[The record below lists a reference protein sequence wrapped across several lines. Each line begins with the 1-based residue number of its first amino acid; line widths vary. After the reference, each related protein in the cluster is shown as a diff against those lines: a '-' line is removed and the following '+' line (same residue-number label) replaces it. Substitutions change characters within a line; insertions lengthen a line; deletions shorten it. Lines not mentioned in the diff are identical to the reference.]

1 MNNPFIW
8 LIGIPL
14 IASPLIYFSGHLV
27 QRKLKVSLSQITA
40 LIALLVSWIPFVQ
53 TAIILQQSD
62 GISFSVGAISLN
74 FDGISLLLA
83 GVTLA
88 LGTLVVLYSRVY
100 LKAEEGQDKFYA
112 VLVAMIGLIIGLGS
126 ASDLFNLWIWF
137 EAMAIA
143 SYLLVA
149 FYRQQSASLEAGIKY
164 LVQSAAGSVLV
175 LIGIGLVLMET
186 GSLNLAEIRSFA
198 QPSPLLPAAG
208 ALFII
213 GFGVKA
219 ALVPMHTWLPDAH
232 SKAPSGI
239 SAMLSG
245 VVIETGL
252 IAMLRA
258 LTSISAISNIWG
270 PLLMGFGAVNMLAG
284 NLLALRQKQVKRLLA
299 FSSLAHIGYMLAGI
313 GIAIYAQQIDGAQGG
328 LFHLLNHGMM
338 KGLAFLAAGSLLY
351 TLHISSGS
359 HGALTVDELSGAG
372 RRYPL
377 VAFAFSLAILG
388 LGGIPP
394 LAGFMSKW
402 QIVVSGF
409 ETHNLWIDLLAIF
422 IALNSVLSLAYYAP
436 MVNAMYKQEQ
446 SPAVRTG
453 SSMPISMSIP
463 LVGLSA
469 FIVLVGIWPSLTSWI
484 VSPAGN
490 ALMNAFGR

>member
-1 MNNPFIW
+1 
-8 LIGIPL
+8 
-14 IASPLIYFSGHLV
+14 
-27 QRKLKVSLSQITA
+27 
-40 LIALLVSWIPFVQ
+40 
-53 TAIILQQSD
+53 
-62 GISFSVGAISLN
+62 
-74 FDGISLLLA
+74 
-83 GVTLA
+83 
-88 LGTLVVLYSRVY
+88 
-100 LKAEEGQDKFYA
+100 
-112 VLVAMIGLIIGLGS
+112 
-126 ASDLFNLWIWF
+126 
-137 EAMAIA
+137 
-143 SYLLVA
+143 
-149 FYRQQSASLEAGIKY
+149 
-164 LVQSAAGSVLV
+164 
-175 LIGIGLVLMET
+175 MET

-245 VVIETGL
+245 VVIEAGL